1 MGATNVN
8 VATNGTCHV
17 APYGTT
23 LPSKASEVASLN
35 VAFVDCGEIS
45 QDGLEVAFSVSSD
58 VVRNWQGQPI
68 RAFNTE
74 NSVTFKLT
82 FLEADAATVQNLY
95 YGTTVTSQL
104 GNQSHAL
111 IGQPDSTAQSF
122 VISCIDSSDDS
133 ITTYVIPRGIVT
145 DRGAVVEQSGDASKF
160 EVTITALYDTTLAA
174 AVNKLFDN
182 DLTS

>member
-17 APYGTT
+17 AAYGTT
-23 LPSKASEVASLN
+23 LPTKASEVASLDP
-35 VAFVDCGEIS
+35 AFTDCGEIS

-58 VVRNWQGQPI
+58 VVRNWSGQPI
-68 RAFNTE
+68 RSFNTE

-82 FLEADAATVQNLY
+82 FLEADAKTVQEIY
-95 YGTTVTSQL
+95 YGGTVTSQL
-104 GNQSHAL
+104 GDQSNL
-111 IGQPDSTAQSF
+111 KIGQPDSSAQSY
-122 VISCIDSSDDS
+122 VISCIDSSDDAVVS
-133 ITTYVIPRGIVT
+133 YIIPRGVIT

>member
-8 VATNGTCHV
+8 VATNGVCYV

-23 LPSKASEVASLN
+23 LPSKSSEVASLN

-58 VVRNWQGQPI
+58 VVRNWQGQPV
-68 RAFNTE
+68 RSFNTE

-82 FLEADAATVQNLY
+82 FLEADAKTVQEIY
-95 YGTTVTSQL
+95 YGGTVTSQL
-104 GNQSHAL
+104 GNQSNL
-111 IGQPDSTAQSF
+111 KIGQPDSSAQSF
-122 VISCIDSSDDS
+122 VITCLDNEDQST
-133 ITTYVIPRGIVT
+133 TTYVIPRGVVT

-160 EVTITALYDTTLAA
+160 EVTITALYDTTLSA